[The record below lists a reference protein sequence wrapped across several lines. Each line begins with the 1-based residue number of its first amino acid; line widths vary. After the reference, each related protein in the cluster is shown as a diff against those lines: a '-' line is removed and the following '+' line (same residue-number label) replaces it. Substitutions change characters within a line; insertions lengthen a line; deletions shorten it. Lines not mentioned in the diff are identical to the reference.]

1 MIKILTCF
9 LLCFSLMGAEEIYAS
24 FNVEAKMQSKLA
36 LESMGVVE
44 QIFVEISQSVKKGDV
59 LLSLES
65 ETEEIALKNAKNDKE
80 LALVEFKNTQS
91 KMQKFEAVREVID
104 KQSYED
110 IQSAFKASK
119 LRLEKASLNV
129 KYYENILAKKKL
141 IAPYDGV
148 IANKFVQVGEGVGGV
163 GRVLLEIY
171 SYPDVKL
178 ILSFDEKF
186 KDRVKL
192 GQKFLY
198 KIDGEQEEREGE
210 INLIYPSIEPKTRK
224 IYAEVYAKNLKPG
237 LFGEGKILIKD

>member
-1 MIKILTCF
+1 MKILTCF

>member
-91 KMQKFEAVREVID
+91 KMQKFKAVREVID

-178 ILSFDEKF
+178 

>member
-91 KMQKFEAVREVID
+91 KMQKFKAVREVID

-163 GRVLLEIY
+163 GRVLLKIY

>member
-1 MIKILTCF
+1 MKILTCF

-91 KMQKFEAVREVID
+91 KMQKFKAVREVID

-163 GRVLLEIY
+163 GRVLLKIY

>member
-91 KMQKFEAVREVID
+91 KMQKFKAVREVIN